1 MSTASVSFRVSLPL
15 ALGARIHKF
24 HTTTCPINVRKSIPK
39 RAYTQKARA
48 ESAADTRR
56 RIIEVTRELLA
67 RAPLENVSLP
77 EIAARAA
84 VARST
89 VYTIFGS
96 REGLMVAVAEDLLER
111 GGFARIG
118 QALRGPDVVRALEI
132 SIDVAMELYAQE
144 HAVGQALL
152 SLAAVDRD
160 ASSAAARLNFGRRDG
175 MRRLA
180 ERMQA
185 QGVLRDD
192 VTAAEAADILWVV
205 TSFETFAQ
213 LYRGRELTPEQVGA
227 RLLAIVRRTLYR
239 PDLDDSRPRAQD

>member
-1 MSTASVSFRVSLPL
+1 MP
-15 ALGARIHKF
+15 
-24 HTTTCPINVRKSIPK
+24 KSIPK
-39 RAYTQKARA
+39 RSYQQKARA

-77 EIAARAA
+77 EIASRSD

-118 QALRGPDVVRALEI
+118 QALRGPDVVRAFEV
-132 SIDVAMELYAQE
+132 SMDVAMELYSQE
-144 HAVGQALL
+144 EPVGQALL

-160 ASSAAARLNFGRRDG
+160 ASSAAARLNLGRAQG

-180 ERMQA
+180 ERMHE

-192 VTAAEAADILWVV
+192 VTVEEAADVLWVV
-205 TSFETFAQ
+205 TSFETYAQ
-213 LYRGRELTPEQVGA
+213 LRRDRNLTPNQVGE
-227 RLLAIVRRTLYR
+227 RLLAMTRRTLYR
-239 PDLDDSRPRAQD
+239 

>member
-1 MSTASVSFRVSLPL
+1 L
-15 ALGARIHKF
+15 
-24 HTTTCPINVRKSIPK
+24 RKSIPK
-39 RAYTQKARA
+39 RSYQQKARA

-77 EIAARAA
+77 EIAARAE

-118 QALRGPDVVRALEI
+118 QALRGPDVVRAFEI
-132 SIDVAMELYAQE
+132 SIEVAMELYSQE
-144 HAVGQALL
+144 GTVGQALL

-175 MRRLA
+175 MRKLA

-185 QGVLRDD
+185 QGVLREG
-192 VTAAEAADILWVV
+192 VTVAEASDILWVV

-213 LYRGRELTPEQVGA
+213 LHRDRKLTPQEVGS
-227 RLLAIVRRTLYR
+227 RLLSIVRRTLYK
-239 PDLDDSRPRAQD
+239 SHVVE

>member
-1 MSTASVSFRVSLPL
+1 MP
-15 ALGARIHKF
+15 
-24 HTTTCPINVRKSIPK
+24 KSIPK
-39 RAYTQKARA
+39 RSYQQKARA

-77 EIAARAA
+77 EIASRSD

-118 QALRGPDVVRALEI
+118 QALRGPDVVRAFEI
-132 SIDVAMELYAQE
+132 SIEVAMELYSQE
-144 HAVGQALL
+144 EPVGQALL

-160 ASSAAARLNFGRRDG
+160 ASSAAARLNFGRAQG

-180 ERMQA
+180 ERMYEQA
-185 QGVLRDD
+185 VLRDD
-192 VTAAEAADILWVV
+192 VTVEEAADILWVI
-205 TSFETFAQ
+205 TSFETYAQ
-213 LYRGRELTPEQVGA
+213 LRRGRNLTPTQVGE
-227 RLLAIVRRTLYR
+227 RLLGMTRRTLYR
-239 PDLDDSRPRAQD
+239 ETGDGRRETGSGK